1 MHLTP
6 FSKVTTTLDK
16 VTDPSTG
23 YKFIN
28 QYCMLEEIGRG
39 TFGKVCVLELYEL
52 WMMVLVCTCVRVWC
66 ERADTAVFFWIETLS
81 YPKSKMYGRK
91 SGCTMENL
99 ILGSVIKIF
108 AKRCMENYVWRWYSD
123 SVIIGAFGCH
133 WSIQK
138 IIDKVTGQNP
148 KLCMETFRYYEKV
161 VDDFDTVSIQKKTA
175 VNPTPKRLY
184 NVILA
189 ILRCGR

>member
-81 YPKSKMYGRK
+81 YPKSKNVWEKKRMYYGK
-91 SGCTMENL
+91 S
-99 ILGSVIKIF
+99 
-108 AKRCMENYVWRWYSD
+108 D
-123 SVIIGAFGCH
+123 IGVRYR
-133 WSIQK
+133 
-138 IIDKVTGQNP
+138 D
-148 KLCMETFRYYEKV
+148 LCKMVYGK
-161 VDDFDTVSIQKKTA
+161 
-175 VNPTPKRLY
+175 
-184 NVILA
+184 
-189 ILRCGR
+189 